1 MKVVL
6 CFFHRME
13 DKTKR
18 KGIITM
24 ENMNEEKTKAYELRN
39 LTADDMFPMFQ
50 IISKIGVKEFK
61 SCFESPDV
69 KKAIEAMASGKNQEA
84 LTAVGMTI
92 AFDLAGVIVSNL
104 ASCKN
109 DIYALLSQLSGKP
122 TKEIASLPM
131 VTFMEMIIDVIKKE
145 EFKDFFQAVSK
156 LFR

>member
-1 MKVVL
+1 
-6 CFFHRME
+6 ME
-13 DKTKR
+13 
-18 KGIITM
+18 G
-24 ENMNEEKTKAYELRN
+24 
-39 LTADDMFPMFQ
+39 
-50 IISKIGVKEFK
+50 
-61 SCFESPDV
+61 
-69 KKAIEAMASGKNQEA
+69 MASGKDQEA

>member
-1 MKVVL
+1 
-6 CFFHRME
+6 ME
-13 DKTKR
+13 T
-18 KGIITM
+18 
-24 ENMNEEKTKAYELRN
+24 MNEEKTKAYELRN

-61 SCFESPDV
+61 TCFESPDV
-69 KKAIEAMASGKNQEA
+69 KKAIEGMASGKDQDGLA
-84 LTAVGMTI
+84 AVGMTI

-109 DIYALLSQLSGKP
+109 DIYLLLSQLSGMT

-131 VTFMEMIIDVIKKE
+131 VTFVEMIIDVIKKE
-145 EFKDFFQAVSK
+145 EFKDFFQGVSK

>member
-1 MKVVL
+1 
-6 CFFHRME
+6 
-13 DKTKR
+13 
-18 KGIITM
+18 M
-24 ENMNEEKTKAYELRN
+24 ENMNEEKTKAYELRS

-50 IISKIGVKEFK
+50 IISKVGVKEFK

-69 KKAIEAMASGKNQEA
+69 KKAIEGMASGKQDQDV

-109 DIYALLSQLSGKP
+109 DIYTLLAQLSGMT